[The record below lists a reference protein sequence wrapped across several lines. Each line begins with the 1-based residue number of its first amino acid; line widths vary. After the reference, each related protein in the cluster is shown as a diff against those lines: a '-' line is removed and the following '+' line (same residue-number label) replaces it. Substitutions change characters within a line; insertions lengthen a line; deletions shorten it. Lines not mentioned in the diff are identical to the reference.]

1 MKRKAEEGDD
11 EEEHSMWKHGGKWW
25 RGPLIGRGSFGSV
38 FLATMKKPKSQF
50 SFFPPVMAVKSAE
63 FSISGSIQKEKQ
75 VLDMVQGCPYVIQC
89 FGEEIT
95 TNVKGDMVYN
105 LLLEYASGGTL
116 ADRIKNSGGRGLDES
131 VIRRYTKS
139 ILEGIYHVH
148 ERGYVHCDLKP
159 ENILLVPSSTR
170 TGGFVAKIGDFGLAK
185 KGRERKYGK
194 IDPSLRGTCM
204 YMAPETVVDNV
215 HEPPS
220 DIWALGC
227 VVLEMFTGKHPW
239 DRRPDLNDE
248 DILRLISDKFESPTM
263 PTGISKEGKE
273 FLKGCL
279 VRKSMFRLTAEML
292 LDHPFVA
299 GLDEHE
305 NQIES
310 NKVPG
315 FPLIETEKLSFSL
328 VSDDWISSSEEE
340 CYFSE
345 EDEEDEASSELT
357 VEDTPERTE
366 SSLAACDGD
375 RTLMRTLTQVSTIP
389 AGV

>member
-50 SFFPPVMAVKSAE
+50 SFLPPVMAVKSAE

-75 VLDMVQGCPYVIQC
+75 VLDTVQGCPYVIRC

-95 TNVKGDMVYN
+95 TNAKGDMVYN

-116 ADRIKNSGGRGLDES
+116 ADHIKNSGGRGLEES

-139 ILEGIYHVH
+139 ILEGIHHVH
-148 ERGYVHCDLKP
+148 ECGFIHCDLKP

-170 TGGFVAKIGDFGLAK
+170 TSSFVAKIGDFGLAK
-185 KGRERKYGK
+185 KGRERKYCR

-215 HEPPS
+215 QDPSS

-239 DRRPDLNDE
+239 DRKPDLNDE
-248 DILRLISDKFESPTM
+248 DILRLISDKFESPTI

-299 GLDEHE
+299 GLDDHE

-310 NKVPG
+310 NKVSG
-315 FPLIETEKLSFSL
+315 FPSIETEKLSFSL
-328 VSDDWISSSEEE
+328 VSGDWISSSEEE

-345 EDEEDEASSELT
+345 EDDEDEASSELT
-357 VEDTPERTE
+357 VEDSQERTV
-366 SSLAACDGD
+366 SSLATFDGD
-375 RTLMRTLTQVSTIP
+375 HTLMRTLTQVSTIP